1 MSGLRYL
8 LDTNAVIS
16 MLNEPGG
23 AVAGKLR
30 TLAPAEVALSSVVMH
45 ELYFGAFKSQRV
57 ERNVALVDHLGL
69 DVLAWDREDARAAG
83 EVRAR
88 LVQQGQP
95 IGPYDVLI
103 AGQALAQG
111 LVLVTRNVREFE
123 RVPGLQVEN
132 WQDA

>member
-1 MSGLRYL
+1 MSGPRYL

-57 ERNVALVDHLGL
+57 ERNVALVDQLGL
-69 DVLAWDREDARAAG
+69 DVLAWDRGGCAGCWRGPGPVGAARSAHRP
-83 EVRAR
+83 V
-88 LVQQGQP
+88 
-95 IGPYDVLI
+95 
-103 AGQALAQG
+103 
-111 LVLVTRNVREFE
+111 
-123 RVPGLQVEN
+123 
-132 WQDA
+132 